1 MAQEQ
6 LVLHL
11 VEGYTHLFEH
21 YKIVIHQ
28 VASLVDEALAIAIN
42 GLDDAFG
49 TLLTHLL
56 VMAFMPLM
64 NKRVV

>member
-42 GLDDAFG
+42 GLDDALG
-49 TLLTHLL
+49 TLLTHFFG
-56 VMAFMPLM
+56 MAFMPLM

>member
-6 LVLHL
+6 FVLHL
-11 VEGYTHLFEH
+11 FEGYTHLFEH

-42 GLDDAFG
+42 GLDDALG